1 MPLYFSN
8 LQSFLSQFQFI
19 LYYLVPGYIM
29 LKTVSTFI
37 PVKRGVDI
45 HFWLETIL
53 WSFIINAEI
62 KVLQI
67 LPNTDWL
74 SNYSRIST
82 ILTAIILALLTGFI
96 IAKMKMSDWFKN
108 ILRKLFK
115 LDQEPFANVW
125 YAILNHNEGIY
136 ARIYLKEHNLIY
148 DGIVTMFTSDPNQ
161 SSRELYISSFIKY
174 STDGTELENF
184 EIHPDIGV
192 LINEEN
198 ISCVEIFYPESTQ
211 RLAEVARRLAESNQ
225 NTNES

>member
-1 MPLYFSN
+1 MPLPLSN
-8 LQSFLSQFQFI
+8 LQNFISQFQFI
-19 LYYLVPGYIM
+19 LYYLVPGYIV

-37 PVKRGVDI
+37 PAKKGADI

-53 WSFIINAEI
+53 WGFVINAEI
-62 KVLQI
+62 KVLQT

-74 SNYSRIST
+74 SNYTKIST
-82 ILTAIILALLTGFI
+82 ILTAIILAMFTGFI
-96 IAKMKMSDWFKN
+96 IAKMQMSDWFKN
-108 ILRKLFK
+108 ILKKLFK
-115 LDQEPFANVW
+115 LDQEPHANVW
-125 YAILNHNEGIY
+125 YVVLNHNEGIY
-136 ARIYLKEHNLIY
+136 ARVYLKGHNLIY

-184 EIHPDIGV
+184 ESHPDIGV

-211 RLAEVARRLAESNQ
+211 RLYDVAKRLAESNQ